1 MSKYIIFCGIILVVI
16 IPIALICLVIHE
28 LGHLLVNRR
37 LGILSDGSIRFS
49 RKQFALF
56 VSVDKC
62 KLLALPKEKQILSFA
77 SGMMANMI
85 VAAISLLLA
94 FAFAKFLPITAF
106 VLWLFG
112 IANLASIVA
121 GLVGKKSDMR
131 RIMQLE
137 KGETLT

>member
-1 MSKYIIFCGIILVVI
+1 MSKYIIFYGLILAI
-16 IPIALICLVIHE
+16 SIPIALICLVIHE
-28 LGHLLVNRR
+28 LGHLLINRR
-37 LGILSDGSIRFS
+37 LGILADRNIRFS
-49 RKQFALF
+49 REHFALY
-56 VSVDKC
+56 VSVDHR

-94 FAFAKFLPITAF
+94 FALAKFLPITAF
-106 VLWLFG
+106 VLWFFG

-121 GLVGKKSDMR
+121 GLVGKKSDMS

-137 KGETLT
+137 RGETLM

>member
-37 LGILSDGSIRFS
+37 LGILADRNIRFS
-49 RKQFALF
+49 RKHFALY
-56 VSVDKC
+56 VSVDHR

-77 SGMMANMI
+77 SGMMANMV

-106 VLWLFG
+106 VLWFFG

-121 GLVGKKSDMR
+121 GLVGKKSDMS